1 MKKIFFLFL
10 LGISLISCELN
21 NYDDGY
27 SLELLPVAKVEMPLT
42 FAKDS
47 LTNIPVKYLRPSN
60 CHFFEDFYYQKNDF
74 TRTIAIYCSKLN
86 KDNCQSFQN
95 DTIEV
100 PLKFRP
106 TELGTYQFKF
116 WKGVDVQGQ
125 DIYEPYQVEVNH

>member
-1 MKKIFFLFL
+1 MKKIFYLFL
-10 LGISLISCELN
+10 LGVSLISCQLN
-21 NYDDGY
+21 DYNDGY
-27 SLELLPVAKVEMPLT
+27 QLVILPVAEVEMQT
-42 FAKDS
+42 AFAKDS

-60 CHFFEDFYYQKNDF
+60 CHFFEDFYYEKNGF
-74 TRTIAIYCSKLN
+74 TRFVAIYCSKLN

-116 WKGVDVQGQ
+116 WTGVNAQGQ
-125 DIYEPYQVEVNH
+125 DVYQDYEVEVNH